1 MYSEHYVSDHLSG
14 LFGTTPRNLR
24 SYTGHEPV
32 ALGDDSRILHMN
44 GRIYDVDTGRVMQAD
59 PFVQAPSN
67 LQNYNAYS
75 YVLNN
80 PLSYTDPSGYLIAFT
95 KPFKKVLRNVIRA
108 SSKVF
113 GPTLTNIVGNI
124 AFYKLGGPFGSA
136 YWSYNFTRAMGGSS
150 SQALKAGAIAAVSA
164 EAFNQIGRAFDGT
177 GGAFWKTGGIGHV
190 ATHAL
195 TGGIIAD
202 LQGGKFGHG
211 FWSAG
216 LTKGLNI
223 NGLIS
228 APGAGYDIARI
239 AVAAIVGGT
248 VSKVTGGKFSNGA
261 TTAAFAQAF
270 NGNSQI
276 RAEQDNNI
284 GYPFG
289 KESQLAMASDMNEEE
304 LALYDEAWKLAI
316 KNRIMG
322 KTAEQHAADNY
333 LAENPGSHVIIGG
346 ITLRV
351 GPNGEIRYP
360 DLTAFKVDGNIEFIE
375 VKAGAAKLS
384 PRQIRLDRVIQTQGA
399 IVSRSTSGYLPAR
412 TILGPTNVDLHR
424 ITFGNLLPKY

>member
-1 MYSEHYVSDHLSG
+1 
-14 LFGTTPRNLR
+14 
-24 SYTGHEPV
+24 
-32 ALGDDSRILHMN
+32 
-44 GRIYDVDTGRVMQAD
+44 MQAD
-59 PFVQAPSN
+59 PFVQAPGN
-67 LQNYNAYS
+67 LQNYNRYS

-80 PLSYTDPSGYLIAFT
+80 PMSYTDPSGYLLEHL
-95 KPFKKVLRNVIRA
+95 KPVKKVLRNVIRA
-108 SSKVF
+108 SSKII
-113 GPTLTNIVGNI
+113 GPELTNIIGNI
-124 AFYKLGGPFGSA
+124 AFYKLGGPYGSA

-150 SQALKAGAIAAVSA
+150 SQAFKAGAIAAFSA
-164 EAFNQIGRAFDGT
+164 EAFNQIGGAFDGT
-177 GGAFWKTGGIGHV
+177 GGAFWKTGGVGHIG
-190 ATHAL
+190 AHAL
-195 TGGIIAD
+195 TGGILAD
-202 LQGGKFGHG
+202 VQGGNFGHG

-216 LTKGLNI
+216 LTKAANV
-223 NGLIS
+223 NGMIS
-228 APGAGYDIARI
+228 SAGVEYDIARV
-239 AVAAIVGGT
+239 AVAAAIGGT
-248 VSKVTGGKFSNGA
+248 ISELTGGKFANGA
-261 TTAAFAQAF
+261 TTAAFAQAY

-399 IVSRSTSGYLPAR
+399 TISRSTSGYLPAG

-424 ITFGNLLPKY
+424 ITFGNLLPTY